1 MRVRLFG
8 AGALIVLGLACA
20 GGNVFFREGRR
31 AELRKD
37 YDTALVYFQKAVQSE
52 PDNALFL
59 IHEKEARLAASG
71 FHIRQGRRLL
81 AEGRPDEAAGE
92 FQKAVSIEPAND
104 AAAQEL
110 ARLMSAQA
118 VAKRAREQELQ
129 KALKPVEQPAAG
141 APVKLKPLSTEAI
154 AHLHVTG
161 ESRKVFETL
170 AKLGDLNV
178 AFLEGFQSKNVSL
191 DLTGVKLEDALH
203 ILAYQTKNFWKPV
216 TPNTILVIPDNA
228 TNRRDYEDKIL
239 KTVYLSN
246 PLQQADRTQITTAVK
261 TILRMQT
268 VVDNPE
274 ANAIILSDTPSNVA
288 AAEKLIHDLD
298 HGKAEVLV
306 DVAIVEADRDRI
318 RDLGLAPVALSS
330 STGTQVGIAFTPPG
344 STSSSSGG
352 TATPTSA
359 LPL

>member
-8 AGALIVLGLACA
+8 AGALIVLGLACG

-118 VAKRAREQELQ
+118 VAKRAPEQELQ
-129 KALKPVEQPAAG
+129 KALKPIDQPAAG
-141 APVKLKPLSTEAI
+141 APAS
-154 AHLHVTG
+154 
-161 ESRKVFETL
+161 
-170 AKLGDLNV
+170 
-178 AFLEGFQSKNVSL
+178 
-191 DLTGVKLEDALH
+191 
-203 ILAYQTKNFWKPV
+203 
-216 TPNTILVIPDNA
+216 
-228 TNRRDYEDKIL
+228 
-239 KTVYLSN
+239 
-246 PLQQADRTQITTAVK
+246 
-261 TILRMQT
+261 
-268 VVDNPE
+268 
-274 ANAIILSDTPSNVA
+274 
-288 AAEKLIHDLD
+288 
-298 HGKAEVLV
+298 
-306 DVAIVEADRDRI
+306 
-318 RDLGLAPVALSS
+318 
-330 STGTQVGIAFTPPG
+330 
-344 STSSSSGG
+344 
-352 TATPTSA
+352 
-359 LPL
+359 